1 MAEFT
6 TDSERFAEFDVFT
19 TRGHAARV
27 VATDL
32 EHARRLFLGHEWP
45 PGIPPA
51 PRPANVKVPGR
62 AGMTEASPEW
72 RAWYREEFLPRR
84 AAYPVLDSARGECLL
99 AIAAAGERPCLG
111 QYDATAER
119 QVACSI
125 CAPAEAV
132 DGSGLRR

>member
-19 TRGHAARV
+19 TRGHAARIL
-27 VATDL
+27 ATDL
-32 EHARRLFLGHEWP
+32 EHARRLFLGKEWP

-51 PRPANVKVPGR
+51 PLPAEIDVTDV
-62 AGMTEASPEW
+62 AGMTEVSPEW
-72 RAWYREEFLPRR
+72 RAWYRDEFLPRR

-99 AIAAAGERPCLG
+99 AIVAVGERTCSG
-111 QYDATAER
+111 QYDVTAER

-125 CAPAEAV
+125 CAPAGAG
-132 DGSGLRR
+132 DGSGL